1 MEYESLISNIN
12 NNKKHNFISSF
23 IGTII
28 YCISISPYFGMAQF
42 SVYIT
47 SYFHYY
53 NSSIDMQYGNL
64 ISPILLFSLT
74 LSSPLGG
81 FLEKKIG
88 MYFSLIISTILIEIF
103 TFIFINQTSLI
114 LTFFLLV
121 FLGLSMGF
129 SLPIIHKNMMCFYPD
144 KTGIISS
151 VCMSITILVAA
162 FVSVLGEKIIN
173 PEKIVLKENE
183 IIYSYDLSKNYRIFY
198 KYVLFI
204 NPIILIIS
212 LLLIKKSDTENN
224 SQLNISNKKNDSNYI
239 INIKAAILH
248 KRTWGLAI
256 FSILSTFIINFAC
269 NTFRV
274 YGALNSFDGNIMQ
287 YCGAFIAIGMIFFG
301 PIWGIINDNFQFNK
315 IVKFICLYCFIH
327 SIIITVFIKSS
338 TIYIICIFIAP
349 IVSSGIGTILGPHI
363 MKVYGAKY
371 FIEIGGVIGI
381 CKGVVTVLIGIL
393 AFIISK
399 FYKSGKELQ
408 VAYRFIYFIGI
419 FLCGIGIFYGL
430 KEDDKLFVYPINE
443 DGVNE
448 NKKKNSIYEKM
459 GSIIIEEPKEK

>member
-64 ISPILLFSLT
+64 IGPILLFSLT

-183 IIYSYDLSKNYRIFY
+183 FIYPYELAKNYRIFY
-198 KYVLFI
+198 KYFLYI

-212 LLLIKKSDTENN
+212 LLLIKKSEENERT
-224 SQLNISNKKNDSNYI
+224 SHLNILNKKNYLNYI

-256 FSILSTFIINFAC
+256 FTIFSSFIISYAC

-274 YGALNSFDGNIMQ
+274 YGALNSFNGNIMQ
-287 YCGAFIAIGMIFFG
+287 YCTAFIAIGMVFFG
-301 PIWGIINDNFQFNK
+301 PIWGIINDNIQFTK
-315 IVKFICLYCFIH
+315 IIKFISLFCFIH
-327 SIIITVFIKSS
+327 SIIISIFIHSS

-349 IVSSGIGTILGPHI
+349 VASSGIATILGPHI
-363 MKVYGAKY
+363 MKVYGTKY
-371 FIEIGGVIGI
+371 FIEVEGIIGI
-381 CKGVVTVLIGIL
+381 CKGIVTVLIGIL

-399 FYKSGKELQ
+399 FCQSGKELQ
-408 VAYRFIYFIGI
+408 IAYRYIYFFGI
-419 FLCGIGIFYGL
+419 ILCIIGIFYGL
-430 KEDDKLFVYPINE
+430 KEDDSLFVFPVNE
-443 DGVNE
+443 DFSDE
-448 NKKKNSIYEKM
+448 NKKNNIYEKK
-459 GSIIIEEPKEK
+459 GSIISEESYD